1 MAQENNASQQLY
13 DLLVTRDLDPKSLD
27 SMGKPTVNPS
37 EADLFSFNFKTENKE
52 YGTVVVLVNGD
63 NDLELF
69 YGDNL
74 GKGMDSGD
82 KGDWYDFLSAIRNLA
97 KRHLLTFSL
106 NNMNKLKYQMKSMAD
121 LAEGLV
127 LEGWKGQGKNK
138 SYNNQP
144 GNAKVVI
151 QHSRAIGEGEQ
162 RFRNIGALFVE
173 NAQGERFKMPFSS
186 IGGAKAMARHVSEG
200 GNPYDSFGQH
210 ISEIVNEINTLG
222 KFIRASRGN
231 QFAQNQQALS
241 IVEDAVKHYSELK
254 RKAKKMIGKRG
265 YKEIFSTYDPMVVT
279 ELDET
284 VEAVREVFVN
294 STVDSRIEE
303 ALPILAKIKE
313 NKMKEADIFEQ
324 WADGLMEGTW
334 QLPSESE
341 ETFAK
346 FTELM
351 AQPIKAGP
359 GGEYASELLYD
370 VFGDDSLFDEIGDL
384 GDKDPEADVRDLIR
398 ARAEELD
405 IVLPAEAEEV
415 DVEVGESIVENP
427 TDQETARGYQAGQA
441 NAAAGKERSM
451 AMNLGGEKAAVK
463 QTAGGQDIEEDYRD
477 GRDPVMFKGQQIDT
491 DTIEYDMQD
500 FSDMI
505 FVLEDGVR
513 YTDGSPVA
521 DEDYNDLHEADDI
534 IDYVSIDYMDN
545 QAPQYEGMDN
555 FVNPN
560 DQDGTDD
567 ANKISNREQSD
578 LDSEDMTE
586 DRLPR
591 AELDIDDDEM
601 ANLMSADELRNELID
616 DLNHLYDQA
625 SANDFTDNDHIV
637 DEMGDYFNDMHIN
650 GDDDV
655 VEVYTMARDLVDED
669 PAVVIQ
675 MTEKGIKGLGGI
687 IEDAAMSDLRRLSG
701 QVNEAKSPPEVI
713 NPTKD
718 SSPADL
724 KAAIKYAKY
733 MKAKMDTDKAKATYD
748 KEIAQLQ
755 GWMNAKSVTK
765 ETQDVDTGKE
775 ALKAERDP
783 MLERI
788 LNLAGR

>member
-13 DLLVTRDLDPKSLD
+13 DLLVTRDFDPKSLD
-27 SMGKPTVNPS
+27 AMGKPTVNPS

-63 NDLELF
+63 NDLEVF

-74 GKGMDSGD
+74 GKAMDSGD
-82 KGDWYDFLSAIRNLA
+82 KGDWYDFLAAIRNLA

-127 LEGWKGQGKNK
+127 LEAWKGQGKNK

-231 QFAQNQQALS
+231 QFAQNTDALG
-241 IVEDAVKHYSELK
+241 IVEDAVKHYADLK

-265 YKEIFSTYDPMVVT
+265 YKEIFSGYNPMEVT

-284 VEAVREVFVN
+284 IERVREVFVN
-294 STVDSRIEE
+294 SAVDSRIEE

-313 NKMKEADIFEQ
+313 NTMREADIFEQ
-324 WADGLMEGTW
+324 WADRLTEGTW

-359 GGEYASELLYD
+359 GGEYATEVLYD
-370 VFGDDSLFDEIGDL
+370 IFGDDTLFDEIGDL
-384 GDKDPEADVRDLIR
+384 GDRDPEADVRDLIR
-398 ARAEELD
+398 ARAQELEVVMPEE
-405 IVLPAEAEEV
+405 AAEV

-427 TDQETARGYQAGQA
+427 TEEEPASEYQAGQA
-441 NAAAGKERSM
+441 RAAKGKADSLGMNMGGDDAAAIK
-451 AMNLGGEKAAVK
+451 
-463 QTAGGQDIEEDYRD
+463 TAGGDDIEEDNQLSRIKSLAFGIEEDYQSGGD
-477 GRDPVMFKGQQIDT
+477 KVMFKGREIDT
-491 DTIEYDMQD
+491 DTIDYDMED
-500 FSDMI
+500 FSDLI
-505 FVLEDGVR
+505 FNIDYGVK
-513 YTDGSPVA
+513 YTDGSLV
-521 DEDYNDLHEADDI
+521 DEEDYDALTYADDI
-534 IDYVSIDYMDN
+534 MDFVRIDYVESFR
-545 QAPQYEGMDN
+545 EGVDN
-555 FVNPN
+555 FVNPMG
-560 DQDGTDD
+560 QDGTDD
-567 ANKISNREQSD
+567 ANKISNSEKED
-578 LDSEDMTE
+578 LDSENMTEGTVKVTNIKWDSDDDVSDLSTTMMVPVPAGMTGDDAEEFIADYLTDKTGITHDGFRIADMTE
-586 DRLPR
+586 D
-591 AELDIDDDEM
+591 
-601 ANLMSADELRNELID
+601 
-616 DLNHLYDQA
+616 
-625 SANDFTDNDHIV
+625 
-637 DEMGDYFNDMHIN
+637 NDM
-650 GDDDV
+650 
-655 VEVYTMARDLVDED
+655 EDL
-669 PAVVIQ
+669 
-675 MTEKGIKGLGGI
+675 
-687 IEDAAMSDLRRLSG
+687 LRLAGRG
-701 QVNEAKSPPEVI
+701 NVN
-713 NPTKD
+713 
-718 SSPADL
+718 
-724 KAAIKYAKY
+724 
-733 MKAKMDTDKAKATYD
+733 
-748 KEIAQLQ
+748 
-755 GWMNAKSVTK
+755 TK
-765 ETQDVDTGKE
+765 ETQDIDTGKQ

-788 LNLAGR
+788 LKLSKW

>member
-13 DLLVTRDLDPKSLD
+13 DLLVTRDFDPKSLD
-27 SMGKPTVNPS
+27 AMGKPTVNPG

-63 NDLELF
+63 NDLEVF

-74 GKGMDSGD
+74 GKAMDSGD
-82 KGDWYDFLSAIRNLA
+82 KGDWYDFLAAIRNLA

-127 LEGWKGQGKNK
+127 LEAWKGQGKNK

-173 NAQGERFKMPFSS
+173 NAQGERFKMPFKS

-231 QFAQNQQALS
+231 QFAQNQQALG
-241 IVEDAVKHYSELK
+241 IVEDAVNHYAGLK

-294 STVDSRIEE
+294 SAVDSRIEE

-313 NKMKEADIFEQ
+313 NTMREADIFEQ

-351 AQPIKAGP
+351 AQPIKCGP
-359 GGEYASELLYD
+359 GGEYATEVLYD
-370 VFGDDSLFDEIGDL
+370 IFGDDTLFDEIGEL
-384 GDKDPEADVRDLIR
+384 GDRDPEADCRDLIR

-405 IVLPAEAEEV
+405 IVLPAEAVEGVNEDNGPDPQVMQVNKKVMSKHAGVV
-415 DVEVGESIVENP
+415 DVSDITTYTNPGVGSNIVVGISGVDIDDLMYDKKFRAGIEKITGKKLEDGESGENSDESITFYVAENMNEDP
-427 TDQETARGYQAGQA
+427 TQEEPASGYKAGQQR
-441 NAAAGKERSM
+441 AAAGKQRSLG
-451 AMNLGGEKAAVK
+451 MNMGGDDAA
-463 QTAGGQDIEEDYRD
+463 AGGDDIEENYD
-477 GRDPVMFKGQQIDT
+477 GPGDKVMFKGREIDT
-491 DTIEYDMQD
+491 DTIDYDMED
-500 FSDMI
+500 FSDLI
-505 FVLEDGVR
+505 FNIDYGVR
-513 YTDGSPVA
+513 YTDGSPV
-521 DEDYNDLHEADDI
+521 DEADYEALTYTDDI
-534 IDYVSIDYMDN
+534 MDFVRIDYVESFR
-545 QAPQYEGMDN
+545 EGVDN

-567 ANKISNREQSD
+567 ANKISNSEQSD

-586 DRLPR
+586 NEEMEDLLRLAGR
-591 AELDIDDDEM
+591 G
-601 ANLMSADELRNELID
+601 N
-616 DLNHLYDQA
+616 
-625 SANDFTDNDHIV
+625 
-637 DEMGDYFNDMHIN
+637 
-650 GDDDV
+650 
-655 VEVYTMARDLVDED
+655 
-669 PAVVIQ
+669 
-675 MTEKGIKGLGGI
+675 
-687 IEDAAMSDLRRLSG
+687 
-701 QVNEAKSPPEVI
+701 VNEAKSPPEVI

-724 KAAIKYAKY
+724 KAAMKYAKY

-748 KEIAQLQ
+748 KEIAQLE
-755 GWMNAKSVTK
+755 GWMKAKSVTK
-765 ETQDVDTGKE
+765 ETQDIDTGKE
-775 ALKAERDP
+775 ALKAEREP

-788 LNLAGR
+788 LQLSKW

>member
-13 DLLVTRDLDPKSLD
+13 DLLVTRDFDPKSLD
-27 SMGKPTVNPS
+27 AMGKPTVNPS

-63 NDLELF
+63 NDLEVF

-74 GKGMDSGD
+74 GKAMDSGD
-82 KGDWYDFLSAIRNLA
+82 KGDWYDFLAAIRNLA

-127 LEGWKGQGKNK
+127 LEAWKGQGKNK

-231 QFAQNQQALS
+231 QFAQNTDALG
-241 IVEDAVKHYSELK
+241 IVEDAVKHYADLK

-265 YKEIFSTYDPMVVT
+265 YKEIFSGYNPMEVT

-284 VEAVREVFVN
+284 IERVREVFVN
-294 STVDSRIEE
+294 SAVDSRIEE

-313 NKMKEADIFEQ
+313 NTMREADIFEQ
-324 WADGLMEGTW
+324 WADRLTEGTW

-351 AQPIKAGP
+351 AQPLKAGP
-359 GGEYASELLYD
+359 GGEYASEVLYD
-370 VFGDDSLFDEIGDL
+370 IFGDDTLFDEIGEL
-384 GDKDPEADVRDLIR
+384 GDRDPEADVRDLIR
-398 ARAEELD
+398 ARAQELEVVMPEE
-405 IVLPAEAEEV
+405 AAEV

-427 TDQETARGYQAGQA
+427 TEEEPASEYQAGQA
-441 NAAAGKERSM
+441 RAAKGKADSLG
-451 AMNLGGEKAAVK
+451 MNLGGDDAAAIK
-463 QTAGGQDIEEDYRD
+463 TAGGDDIEEDNQLSRIKSLAFGIEEEYQGGGD
-477 GRDPVMFKGQQIDT
+477 KVMFKGREIDT
-491 DTIEYDMQD
+491 DTIDYDMED
-500 FSDMI
+500 FSDLI
-505 FVLEDGVR
+505 FNIDYGVK
-513 YTDGSPVA
+513 YTDGSPV
-521 DEDYNDLHEADDI
+521 DEADYEALTYTDDI
-534 IDYVSIDYMDN
+534 MDFVRIDYVDSFR
-545 QAPQYEGMDN
+545 EGVDN

-567 ANKISNREQSD
+567 ANKIGNSEQSD

-586 DRLPR
+586 D
-591 AELDIDDDEM
+591 
-601 ANLMSADELRNELID
+601 
-616 DLNHLYDQA
+616 
-625 SANDFTDNDHIV
+625 
-637 DEMGDYFNDMHIN
+637 NDM
-650 GDDDV
+650 
-655 VEVYTMARDLVDED
+655 EDL
-669 PAVVIQ
+669 
-675 MTEKGIKGLGGI
+675 
-687 IEDAAMSDLRRLSG
+687 LRLAGRG
-701 QVNEAKSPPEVI
+701 NVNEAKSPPEVI

-724 KAAIKYAKY
+724 KAAMKYAKY

-755 GWMNAKSVTK
+755 GWMKAKSVTK
-765 ETQDVDTGKE
+765 ETQDIDTGKE
-775 ALKAERDP
+775 VVKAEREP

-788 LNLAGR
+788 LQLSKW

>member
-13 DLLVTRDLDPKSLD
+13 DLLVTRDFDPTSLD
-27 SMGKPTVNPS
+27 AMGKPTVNPS

-63 NDLELF
+63 NDLEVF
-69 YGDNL
+69 YGDNI
-74 GKGMDSGD
+74 GKAMDSGD
-82 KGDWYDFLSAIRNLA
+82 KGDWYDFLAAIRNLA

-127 LEGWKGQGKNK
+127 LEAWKGQGKNK

-162 RFRNIGALFVE
+162 RFRNVGALFVE
-173 NAQGERFKMPFSS
+173 NAQGERFKMPFKS

-231 QFAQNQQALS
+231 QFAQNQQALG
-241 IVEDAVKHYSELK
+241 IVEDAVNHYAGLK

-284 VEAVREVFVN
+284 IEAVREVFVN
-294 STVDSRIEE
+294 SAVDSRIEE

-313 NKMKEADIFEQ
+313 NTMREADIFEQ

-346 FTELM
+346 FTEIMSKPL
-351 AQPIKAGP
+351 QCGP
-359 GGEYASELLYD
+359 GGEYASEVLYD
-370 VFGDDSLFDEIGDL
+370 IFGDDTLFDEIGEL
-384 GDKDPEADVRDLIR
+384 GDRDPEADCRDLIR
-398 ARAEELD
+398 ARAEELE
-405 IVLPAEAEEV
+405 IVMPEEAAEV

-427 TDQETARGYQAGQA
+427 TEEEPASGYQAGQA
-441 NAAAGKERSM
+441 RAAAGKQRSLG
-451 AMNLGGEKAAVK
+451 MNMGGDNAAAIK
-463 QTAGGQDIEEDYRD
+463 TAGGSDIEEDYRD
-477 GRDPVMFKGQQIDT
+477 GRDKVIFNGREIDT
-491 DTIEYDMQD
+491 DTVEYDMED
-500 FSDMI
+500 FSDLI
-505 FVLEDGVR
+505 FNIDYGVK

-521 DEDYNDLHEADDI
+521 EEDYDALYNADDM
-534 IDYVSIDYMDN
+534 IDYIRIDYMDN
-545 QAPQYEGMDN
+545 QAPQYEGMDS

-567 ANKISNREQSD
+567 ANKISNSEQSD

-586 DRLPR
+586 HEDMEDLLRLAGR
-591 AELDIDDDEM
+591 G
-601 ANLMSADELRNELID
+601 N
-616 DLNHLYDQA
+616 
-625 SANDFTDNDHIV
+625 
-637 DEMGDYFNDMHIN
+637 
-650 GDDDV
+650 
-655 VEVYTMARDLVDED
+655 
-669 PAVVIQ
+669 
-675 MTEKGIKGLGGI
+675 
-687 IEDAAMSDLRRLSG
+687 
-701 QVNEAKSPPEVI
+701 VNEAKSPPEVI

-748 KEIAQLQ
+748 KEISQLE
-755 GWMNAKSVTK
+755 GWMKAKSVTK
-765 ETQDVDTGKE
+765 ETQDIDTGKE
-775 ALKAERDP
+775 ALKAEREP

-788 LNLAGR
+788 LQLSKW

>member
-13 DLLVTRDLDPKSLD
+13 DLLVTRDFDSKSLD
-27 SMGKPTVNPS
+27 AMGKPTVNPS

-63 NDLELF
+63 NDLEVF

-74 GKGMDSGD
+74 GKAMDSGD
-82 KGDWYDFLSAIRNLA
+82 KGDWYDFLAAIRNLA

-127 LEGWKGQGKNK
+127 LEAWKGQGKNK

-173 NAQGERFKMPFSS
+173 NAQGERFKMPFKS

-231 QFAQNQQALS
+231 QFAQNQQALG
-241 IVEDAVKHYSELK
+241 IVEDAVNHYAGLK

-294 STVDSRIEE
+294 SAVDSRIEE

-313 NKMKEADIFEQ
+313 NTMREADIFEQ

-359 GGEYASELLYD
+359 GGEYATEVLYD
-370 VFGDDSLFDEIGDL
+370 VFGDDTLFDEIGEL
-384 GDKDPEADVRDLIR
+384 GDRDPEADVRDLIR

-405 IVLPAEAEEV
+405 IVMPEEAEAAPAEVDAEV

-427 TDQETARGYQAGQA
+427 TEEEPASEYQAGQA
-441 NAAAGKERSM
+441 RAAAGKAQSLG
-451 AMNLGGEKAAVK
+451 MNMGGDDAAAIK
-463 QTAGGQDIEEDYRD
+463 TAGGDDIEENYQGGGDK
-477 GRDPVMFKGQQIDT
+477 VMFKGREIDT
-491 DTIEYDMQD
+491 DTIDYDMED
-500 FSDMI
+500 FSDLI
-505 FVLEDGVR
+505 FNIDYGVR
-513 YTDGSPVA
+513 YTDGSLV
-521 DEDYNDLHEADDI
+521 DEEDYDALTYTDDI
-534 IDYVSIDYMDN
+534 MDFVRIDYVESFR
-545 QAPQYEGMDN
+545 EGVDN
-555 FVNPN
+555 FVNPMG
-560 DQDGTDD
+560 QDGTGDD
-567 ANKISNREQSD
+567 DEISNSKQSD

-586 DRLPR
+586 NEEMEDLLRLAGR
-591 AELDIDDDEM
+591 G
-601 ANLMSADELRNELID
+601 N
-616 DLNHLYDQA
+616 
-625 SANDFTDNDHIV
+625 
-637 DEMGDYFNDMHIN
+637 
-650 GDDDV
+650 
-655 VEVYTMARDLVDED
+655 
-669 PAVVIQ
+669 
-675 MTEKGIKGLGGI
+675 
-687 IEDAAMSDLRRLSG
+687 
-701 QVNEAKSPPEVI
+701 VNEAKSPPEVI

-724 KAAIKYAKY
+724 KAAMKYAKY

-755 GWMNAKSVTK
+755 GWMKAKSVTK
-765 ETQDVDTGKE
+765 ETQDIDTGKE

-788 LNLAGR
+788 LKLSKW